1 MAMVGIPW
9 SIGASF
15 EAVRRAPDRGFA
27 WAAAL
32 LALAGVGA
40 AVYAVAQSV
49 LGFDDLG

>member
-27 WAAAL
+27 WAAAV
-32 LALAGVGA
+32 LALAGVA
-40 AVYAVAQSV
+40 AAAYAVAQSLV
-49 LGFDDLG
+49 GFGDPG